1 MATRSLIT
9 EYVKGTDGNYK
20 SVEIHP
26 ITDSASVLT
35 TTTQTKGSNYTNYTG
50 LPLEVGEG
58 KDTTA
63 QETVLQSLLKTRNRL
78 YELRAF
84 NNVTINTSGYTNDKT
99 NNSVPSSKVLYDAIT
114 NVNTNVTTTVS
125 QLDSRINTNSANI
138 YKYSSDINGLKN
150 DISRVLC
157 THPMYQFL
165 HPNNRLTHICYYD
178 PVHFDSTSNYENFIS
193 IPSNKISELENNPQ
207 GYGVYHLS
215 NKQGFYK
222 FKITI
227 FAYTKPASDLIYREI
242 KNGRTTNDLMLVE
255 DENESL
261 YVKDIII
268 GHFGCRKGGEK
279 GAGQGK
285 GNEYFRFHVTNIMSG
300 RSKDEVITD
309 NCVGTEYRNNKPLG
323 QAYMYSQLYNF
334 AFLWTTGEKGSID
347 LQLGSYDMYGVD
359 KGKSIIV
366 IEAFYYPEVTEN
378 W

>member
-1 MATRSLIT
+1 MKKSRKILVIFAVIGLVLSLTSMSYAYLRARKAQESTNNISLLRCLG
-9 EYVKGTDGNYK
+9 VDF
-20 SVEIHP
+20 
-26 ITDSASVLT
+26 TDS
-35 TTTQTKGSNYTNYTG
+35 TNAVSLDNAYPVSDT
-50 LPLEVGEG
+50 EG
-58 KDTTA
+58 M
-63 QETVLQSLLKTRNRL
+63 KT
-78 YELRAF
+78 
-84 NNVTINTSGYTNDKT
+84 
-99 NNSVPSSKVLYDAIT
+99 
-114 NVNTNVTTTVS
+114 
-125 QLDSRINTNSANI
+125 
-138 YKYSSDINGLKN
+138 
-150 DISRVLC
+150 
-157 THPMYQFL
+157 
-165 HPNNRLTHICYYD
+165 
-178 PVHFDSTSNYENFIS
+178 PV
-193 IPSNKISELENNPQ
+193 
-207 GYGVYHLS
+207 
-215 NKQGFYK
+215 YK

-359 KGKSIIV
+359 KGKSIVV
-366 IEAFYYPEVTEN
+366 IEAFHYPEVTEN